1 MSKNKT
7 RTFIAI
13 ESVDEVHLRALQAI
27 DELSCRVNGV
37 SWVDAEKLHWTLH
50 FLGDITDEDIAHV
63 CRLVAKVAARHEP
76 FMLTARGVGAFPKPE
91 RPRTLWLG
99 AEEGSEP
106 LRRLQEDLEEGLGRL
121 GFRGENR
128 RYVPHLTL
136 GRVNR
141 GCDNSAE
148 LTAALG
154 SLSDFNGG
162 MMEVAEV
169 TVYASVLEREGSIY
183 HVLSR
188 VELGESREW

>member
-13 ESVDEVHLRALQAI
+13 DSVDEVHIRALQVI
-27 DELSCRVNGV
+27 DQLQAYADNVK
-37 SWVDAEKLHWTLH
+37 WVGPDKLHWTLH
-50 FLGDITDEDIAHV
+50 FLGDITDEDVAHV
-63 CRLVAKVAARHEP
+63 CRLVGNVATRHEP
-76 FMLTARGVGAFPKPE
+76 FMLTARGVGAFPKLE
-91 RPRTLWLG
+91 RPRKLWLG

-106 LRRLQEDLEEGLGRL
+106 LCRLQAEMEEGLARL

-136 GRVNR
+136 GRVSR
-141 GCDNSAE
+141 GQVGSPDLAKALAE
-148 LTAALG
+148 LAAF
-154 SLSDFNGG
+154 DGG
-162 MMEVAEV
+162 VMEVAEV

-188 VELGESREW
+188 AELNA